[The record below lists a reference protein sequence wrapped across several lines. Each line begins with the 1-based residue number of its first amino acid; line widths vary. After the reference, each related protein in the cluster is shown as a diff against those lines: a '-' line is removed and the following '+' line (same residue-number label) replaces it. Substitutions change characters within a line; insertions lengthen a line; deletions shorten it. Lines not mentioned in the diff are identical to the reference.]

1 MFNYKF
7 SCNECDHKLEF
18 SNEYLEDKFP
28 MYIPINMKN
37 INEIIDKFKCSGCS
51 KKNFILLD
59 NNERVIFDMRSSVLC
74 ISCERHIPIPRLEAQ
89 TKSHLCITCVEE
101 GEIVSIEK
109 ERLGRIFPEVPLK
122 MKHIKHKR
130 YIKTTTFF
138 NEFRWFWYIISG
150 ADSIHP
156 GFMSIGAL
164 QPRFIPNLFFICC

>member
-122 MKHIKHKR
+122 MKGGCPFCIKKGEKGFVVVR
-130 YIKTTTFF
+130 FNSINGDFF
-138 NEFRWFWYIISG
+138 LG
-150 ADSIHP
+150 C
-156 GFMSIGAL
+156 
-164 QPRFIPNLFFICC
+164 NLYPKCYWTKAFNY